1 METKKLLAICGIII
15 IICLIIAVGT
25 YSITTNNTKNT
36 TIANNTSN
44 INNTTNNTTNI
55 SNSPGT
61 VKDTSS
67 QSSNSNSKV
76 SDSSSRDSSNYEEY
90 WLDENGDPHDAPDDP
105 NHQYI
110 HCRYNKITQ
119 MDEYDSIDPI
129 QGGQWFI
136 WLNIVENVEKN

>member
-1 METKKLLAICGIII
+1 METRKLLAICGIII

-76 SDSSSRDSSNYEEY
+76 SDSSSSDSEVSSDSDNNYRYY
-90 WLDENGDPHDAPDDP
+90 WNDVDDP
-105 NHQYI
+105 NCQPHEGYGPSDGGDNI
-110 HCRYNKITQ
+110 IRWRVDPKTG
-119 MDEYDSIDPI
+119 MDDYYE
-129 QGGQWFI
+129 GV
-136 WLNIVENVEKN
+136 N

>member
-36 TIANNTSN
+36 TIANNT
-44 INNTTNNTTNI
+44 TNNTTNI

-76 SDSSSRDSSNYEEY
+76 SDSSSKDSSNYEEY
-90 WLDENGDPHDAPDDP
+90 WLDENGNPHDAPDDP

-119 MDEYDSIDPI
+119 MDEYDSIDSI
-129 QGGQWFI
+129 QGGQ
-136 WLNIVENVEKN
+136 